1 MEENTNEVEKLLQSL
16 RDVREVLTSE
26 NISNA
31 TNEQLLEYIELTNQ
45 IQAALISCIAVS
57 GEQEE

>member
-1 MEENTNEVEKLLQSL
+1 MEENTNEVEKLLQCL
-16 RDVREVLTSE
+16 RDVREVLTPE

-45 IQAALISCIAVS
+45 IQAMLISSIAVN
-57 GEQEE
+57 EEE

>member
-16 RDVREVLTSE
+16 RDVREVLTPE

-45 IQAALISCIAVS
+45 IQAMLISSIAVN
-57 GEQEE
+57 EEE